1 MHSTFVTSMDLSD
14 ETTTGEVEF
23 RLNSGVKEKSKRAS
37 CDSLL
42 LGKILTYRADAS
54 WTVGFDN
61 FNAAEVKLPGVN
73 EAAVTMKGA
82 YVVAS
87 MPPWESV
94 MTILNV
100 SVFLT
105 MLGF

>member
-1 MHSTFVTSMDLSD
+1 MDLSE
-14 ETTTGEVEF
+14 ETTTGEVAL
-23 RLNSGVKEKSKRAS
+23 RLNSGVNEKSKRAS

-42 LGKILTYRADAS
+42 LGKILTYKADAS
-54 WTVGFDN
+54 CTVGFDN
-61 FNAAEVKLPGVN
+61 FKVAETKLPGVN
-73 EAAVTMKGA
+73 EVAVTKKGA

-87 MPPWESV
+87 IPPWLSV
-94 MTILNV
+94 TTILNV